1 MPEHRGSWHAGVNGA
16 QHPAQSPQH
25 PHAHQPPSRPQP
37 PPASQSAPPPSGPA
51 PPRPPNPELLSLQ
64 TQLQAK
70 LSAYLHSTLS
80 AGHERNEQMRRVVA
94 DLDRGAPAVLDEMAR
109 LEAVRD
115 VCRAT
120 GDGLQ
125 RSVDE
130 VQARIRELNERPSPS
145 ADELICATSIVGN
158 Q

>member
-1 MPEHRGSWHAGVNGA
+1 M
-16 QHPAQSPQH
+16 
-25 PHAHQPPSRPQP
+25 
-37 PPASQSAPPPSGPA
+37 
-51 PPRPPNPELLSLQ
+51 Q
-64 TQLQAK
+64 T
-70 LSAYLHSTLS
+70 TLA
-80 AGHERNEQMRRVVA
+80 AGHERNEHMRRVIA
-94 DLDRGAPAVLDEMAR
+94 DLDRGAPAVVDEMAR

-130 VQARIRELNERPSPS
+130 VQARIRELDERPAPS